1 MNDSCLLPS
10 GNDSSLVVS
19 QIVLQL
25 SITCTLNVVESAT
38 VYTALII
45 AMVIVIK
52 IKKINCQLFINHE
65 HQA

>member
-1 MNDSCLLPS
+1 MNDSCLLTS

-25 SITCTLNVVESAT
+25 SITCTLKVVESAT

-45 AMVIVIK
+45 TMVIVIK
-52 IKKINCQLFINHE
+52 IKKLSVIY
-65 HQA
+65 